1 MHDGN
6 IINTRK
12 ALQSLD
18 TNSFAFHSKQQVISR
33 SSYKNYQRRVS
44 KVNERKPKLVDNKG
58 INFTDLGG
66 SSTIIE
72 SEQESKKQYKK
83 A

>member
-1 MHDGN
+1 MNFN
-6 IINTRK
+6 I
-12 ALQSLD
+12 LEY
-18 TNSFAFHSKQQVISR
+18 TNFKLNNSTNE
-33 SSYKNYQRRVS
+33 KNMS
-44 KVNERKPKLVDNKG
+44 EKPKLVDNKG